1 MAFQIR
7 QKVAGPAKRLLCG
20 IESPATH
27 IQRNHGCGPFGSP
40 IDATTTTDPLCHLEK
55 WLRRMRCTYTV
66 WVWSAVD
73 AKNGGTRNMKGDS
86 RLNCGGASWR
96 RQILEVA
103 FFANRRC
110 CASRPKSCSPTQMHS
125 RQSTNGSGNAI
136 GPRLKALSKKYI
148 RCVPFVTFHYKAH
161 RPSPSLQITV
171 KNPQANGRHMSLVCS
186 KVTCISSPSSAAA
199 KGKSLKSE

>member
-1 MAFQIR
+1 M
-7 QKVAGPAKRLLCG
+7 
-20 IESPATH
+20 
-27 IQRNHGCGPFGSP
+27 
-40 IDATTTTDPLCHLEK
+40 
-55 WLRRMRCTYTV
+55 WV
-66 WVWSAVD
+66 WWSAVD
-73 AKNGGTRNMKGDS
+73 AKCGGTRNMKGDS

-199 KGKSLKSE
+199 KGKSLKSEYVVPARPTLAAMSGKRWPKALQSSLCTSLRESVFFTVIVTL

>member
-1 MAFQIR
+1 
-7 QKVAGPAKRLLCG
+7 
-20 IESPATH
+20 
-27 IQRNHGCGPFGSP
+27 
-40 IDATTTTDPLCHLEK
+40 
-55 WLRRMRCTYTV
+55 MRCTYTV

-73 AKNGGTRNMKGDS
+73 AKYGGTRNMKGDS

-171 KNPQANGRHMSLVCS
+171 KKSTS
-186 KVTCISSPSSAAA
+186 KWSPHVACLFEGHLHFVAFFCRRE
-199 KGKSLKSE
+199 G